1 MFSLLYLLTYLTR
14 LFVVVLKLFG
24 NNGTALPGLWVER
37 YMPSLIKYY
46 AKQYKKVILITGTN
60 GKTTT
65 QHALASIL
73 RDAKIPFVSN
83 ASGSNMLRGIAATL
97 LLAGPQRSRKAV
109 FLCEVEEGTMPRLTK
124 QVRADIIVITN
135 LYRDQLDAYGEL
147 HTTARYINEAC
158 KQSAHAKLV
167 VNGDDPQL
175 VSLVKDLTHHLIT
188 YGVATEHR
196 KTFAYEGES
205 QDSKKHVQ
213 ATHIQINQDL
223 TSFIEVDDCIES
235 KNTLHTQIKF
245 QPPGIYNVY
254 NALAAYTV
262 GRLIDIQPARLAASI
277 QTVTPP
283 FGRGEKI
290 QVLTQGHVVTFH
302 LFLVKNPAGFG
313 QVWQLV
319 QRVPDARL
327 IVGLNDQVADGRDVS
342 WIWDIDL
349 ERYYDQ
355 TATIKSLLFTG
366 RRALDMALR
375 YKYAEITSFDTTIE
389 TDIEKAIDRVISA
402 SKESVQYTL
411 LVTYTAMN
419 HVRHVLSEYSPISS
433 YSST

>member
-1 MFSLLYLLTYLTR
+1 MLVLLYSLTYFTR
-14 LFVVVLKLFG
+14 FFVALLKLCG
-24 NNGTALPGLWVER
+24 KNGTALPGLWVER
-37 YMPSLIKYY
+37 YMPSLIKHY
-46 AKQYKKVILITGTN
+46 ANKYKKIILITGTN

-65 QHALASIL
+65 QHALATIL
-73 RDAKIPFVSN
+73 RDAKIPYVSN

-97 LLAGPQRSRKAV
+97 LLAGPQNGKKSI

-124 QVRADIIVITN
+124 QLRADIIVITN

-158 KQSAHAKLV
+158 KQSPHAKLV

-175 VSLVKDLTHHLIT
+175 VALIKDLAHHLVT
-188 YGVATEHR
+188 YGVATEYR
-196 KTFAYEGES
+196 NTFAYEGES
-205 QDSKKHVQ
+205 QDSKKQVH
-213 ATHIQINQDL
+213 ASKIHIKSDLSSLIDIADQIERKDVRQ
-223 TSFIEVDDCIES
+223 E
-235 KNTLHTQIKF
+235 QIKF

-262 GRLIDIQPARLAASI
+262 GRLLGIDSANLSSSI
-277 QTVTPP
+277 QTVTAP

-302 LFLVKNPAGFG
+302 IFLVKNPAGFG
-313 QVWQLV
+313 QVWQLL
-319 QRVPDARL
+319 QQVPDARL

-349 ERYYDQ
+349 ERYY
-355 TATIKSLLFTG
+355 TKTSTIQSLLFTG
-366 RRALDMALR
+366 RRAADMALR
-375 YKYAEITSFDTTIE
+375 FKYADITTKDTMIDP
-389 TDIEKAIDRVISA
+389 DIGKTIDRVIA
-402 SKESVQYTL
+402 ESTESRQYTVL
-411 LVTYTAMN
+411 ATYTAMN
-419 HVRHVLSEYSPISS
+419 HMRHVLSEYSPITS